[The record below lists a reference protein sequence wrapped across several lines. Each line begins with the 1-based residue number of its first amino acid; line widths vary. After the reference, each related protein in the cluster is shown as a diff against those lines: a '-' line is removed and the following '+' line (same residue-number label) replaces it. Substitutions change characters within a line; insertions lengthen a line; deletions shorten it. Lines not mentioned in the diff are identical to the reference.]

1 MFPFPVWRRTYPAG
15 ALVSNVLGYVGE
27 ISEEELRASAEG
39 DYFGGDLIGK
49 VGIERFYESELRG
62 AAGEEALEVDAR
74 GRKVR
79 TLDTRSVMK
88 GSDLKLTLDM
98 GVQKRAVE
106 LLTGQKGVR
115 S

>member
-1 MFPFPVWRRTYPAG
+1 M
-15 ALVSNVLGYVGE
+15 
-27 ISEEELRASAEG
+27 
-39 DYFGGDLIGK
+39 
-49 VGIERFYESELRG
+49 GIERFYESELRG

-106 LLTGQKGVR
+106 LLAGQKGALVVMDVR
-115 S
+115 TGAVLALASSPTYDNNPLA